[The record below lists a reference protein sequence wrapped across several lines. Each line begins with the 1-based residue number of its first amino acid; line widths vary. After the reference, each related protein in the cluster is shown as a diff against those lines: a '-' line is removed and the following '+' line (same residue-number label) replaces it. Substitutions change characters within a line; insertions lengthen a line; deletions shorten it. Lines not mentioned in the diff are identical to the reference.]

1 MTKTSKR
8 QFTDA
13 DAQRLLDMVDNRK
26 AIERKIYETIQEYI
40 WEWDDDEAAK
50 IERRWRYLEAKR
62 DEAQKEIDRFIGSFK
77 AA

>member
-50 IERRWRYLEAKR
+50 IERRWHYLEAKR